1 MLPCVYVC
9 GPVYVCV
16 YTRTSVCVYIHVL
29 RMYTCLCVCIHL
41 CMSVCTRVGT
51 PVCISYYLVLSVY
64 PSFLCVVSCYP
75 IFHVIKRRPVT
86 QLRLPPAACQGYLS
100 SLRVLSAVSGRQIWA
115 LSVLVFQF
123 LVHFTED
130 SRGAALIILA
140 ATSPGGFV
148 FFSVVPIL
156 PALFHCC
163 PPNTVT
169 IGRHTPVTY
178 AVLPAYYTVVL
189 WGRLSAVTRQLPR
202 PFCRHITPLYSGA
215 GYRPSHASYL
225 CRFAGMLHRCTLAPV
240 HRPSK
245 ASYLCSFAGILH
257 RCYLVPVNRPSHA
270 SRESG
275 VAYLIGEVN
284 CRCFSCMQRV
294 MVGVCFPTLFS
305 PSVAS
310 WFRRMVLGFFFLCL
324 HVVLS
329 HEKV

>member
-1 MLPCVYVC
+1 MFPCMYVC

-16 YTRTSVCVYIHVL
+16 YTRTSVCVYIHVF

-51 PVCISYYLVLSVY
+51 PVCISYYLVMSEYTHPL
-64 PSFLCVVSCYP
+64 FLCVVSCYP

-189 WGRLSAVTRQLPR
+189 WCRLSAVTRQLPR

-225 CRFAGMLHRCTLAPV
+225 CRFAGILHRCTL
-240 HRPSK
+240 
-245 ASYLCSFAGILH
+245 
-257 RCYLVPVNRPSHA
+257 VPVIGRHTPVTYA
-270 SRESG
+270 VLPACYTVVLWRRFT
-275 VAYLIGEVN
+275 VRQKPVTCAVLPAYYTVVTWCRLIGRHMPVVKAVLHILSV
-284 CRCFSCMQRV
+284 RLIA
-294 MVGVCFPTLFS
+294 GVSAVCSGL
-305 PSVAS
+305 
-310 WFRRMVLGFFFLCL
+310 W
-324 HVVLS
+324 
-329 HEKV
+329 

>member
-1 MLPCVYVC
+1 M
-9 GPVYVCV
+9 CV

-64 PSFLCVVSCYP
+64 THPWFLCVVSCYP

-148 FFSVVPIL
+148 FFL
-156 PALFHCC
+156 QLYRFYRHCF
-163 PPNTVT
+163 T
-169 IGRHTPVTY
+169 
-178 AVLPAYYTVVL
+178 AVLRT
-189 WGRLSAVTRQLPR
+189 Q
-202 PFCRHITPLYSGA
+202 
-215 GYRPSHASYL
+215 
-225 CRFAGMLHRCTLAPV
+225 
-240 HRPSK
+240 
-245 ASYLCSFAGILH
+245 
-257 RCYLVPVNRPSHA
+257 
-270 SRESG
+270 
-275 VAYLIGEVN
+275 
-284 CRCFSCMQRV
+284 
-294 MVGVCFPTLFS
+294 
-305 PSVAS
+305 
-310 WFRRMVLGFFFLCL
+310 
-324 HVVLS
+324 
-329 HEKV
+329 

>member
-1 MLPCVYVC
+1 MCFHVCMCVVLFM
-9 GPVYVCV
+9 CV

-29 RMYTCLCVCIHL
+29 RMYTCLCVCIRL
-41 CMSVCTRVGT
+41 CTSVCTRVGT

-64 PSFLCVVSCYP
+64 THPSFLCVVSCYP

-189 WGRLSAVTRQLPR
+189 WCRLSAVTRQLPR

-215 GYRPSHASYL
+215 GYRPSHASSYAVL
-225 CRFAGMLHRCTLAPV
+225 PAYYTVVLWCRLSAVTRQLPMPFCRHVTPLYSGAG
-240 HRPSK
+240 
-245 ASYLCSFAGILH
+245 
-257 RCYLVPVNRPSHA
+257 
-270 SRESG
+270 
-275 VAYLIGEVN
+275 
-284 CRCFSCMQRV
+284 
-294 MVGVCFPTLFS
+294 S
-305 PSVAS
+305 PSVKSQLPVQFCRHITPLLPGA
-310 WFRRMVLGFFFLCL
+310 G
-324 HVVLS
+324 
-329 HEKV
+329 

>member
-1 MLPCVYVC
+1 MFPCVYVC
-9 GPVYVCV
+9 VYAYVCMCV
-16 YTRTSVCVYIHVL
+16 YTCITYVY
-29 RMYTCLCVCIHL
+29 
-41 CMSVCTRVGT
+41 MSVCMYTFMYVRVDT

-64 PSFLCVVSCYP
+64 THPSFLCVVSCYP

-148 FFSVVPIL
+148 FCSVVPIL

-189 WGRLSAVTRQLPR
+189 WCRLSAVTRQLPR

-225 CRFAGMLHRCTLAPV
+225 CRRG
-240 HRPSK
+240 
-245 ASYLCSFAGILH
+245 G
-257 RCYLVPVNRPSHA
+257 
-270 SRESG
+270 G
-275 VAYLIGEVN
+275 G
-284 CRCFSCMQRV
+284 
-294 MVGVCFPTLFS
+294 GGLFS
-305 PSVAS
+305 PLYGFCQCIHSLNACVSVDT
-310 WFRRMVLGFFFLCL
+310 LLCNIL
-324 HVVLS
+324 YQYTCKQLIVR
-329 HEKV
+329 

>member
-1 MLPCVYVC
+1 MA
-9 GPVYVCV
+9 
-16 YTRTSVCVYIHVL
+16 S
-29 RMYTCLCVCIHL
+29 
-41 CMSVCTRVGT
+41 
-51 PVCISYYLVLSVY
+51 
-64 PSFLCVVSCYP
+64 

-148 FFSVVPIL
+148 FFPVVPIL

-189 WGRLSAVTRQLPR
+189 WCRLSAVTRQLPR

-225 CRFAGMLHRCTLAPV
+225 CRFAGILHRCTLVPV
-240 HRPSK
+240 IGRHTPVTYAILPAYYTVVLWCRLSAVTRQLPMPFFRHITPLYSGAGYRPSH
-245 ASYLCSFAGILH
+245 ASYLGRFAGILH
-257 RCYLVPVNRPSHA
+257 RCTLVPVIGRHTPVTYAVLPAYYTVVLWCRLSTVTRQLPMPFCRHVTPLY
-270 SRESG
+270 SG
-275 VAYLIGEVN
+275 AG
-284 CRCFSCMQRV
+284 
-294 MVGVCFPTLFS
+294 S
-305 PSVAS
+305 PSVKSQLPVQFCRHITPLLPGA
-310 WFRRMVLGFFFLCL
+310 G
-324 HVVLS
+324 
-329 HEKV
+329 

>member
-1 MLPCVYVC
+1 MCFHVCMCVVLFM
-9 GPVYVCV
+9 CV

-64 PSFLCVVSCYP
+64 THPSFLCVVSCYP

-148 FFSVVPIL
+148 FFVSCTNFTGIVSL
-156 PALFHCC
+156 
-163 PPNTVT
+163 
-169 IGRHTPVTY
+169 
-178 AVLPAYYTVVL
+178 
-189 WGRLSAVTRQLPR
+189 LSSE
-202 PFCRHITPLYSGA
+202 HSDH
-215 GYRPSHASYL
+215 RPSHASYL
-225 CRFAGMLHRCTLAPV
+225 CRFAGILHRCTL
-240 HRPSK
+240 
-245 ASYLCSFAGILH
+245 
-257 RCYLVPVNRPSHA
+257 VPV
-270 SRESG
+270 
-275 VAYLIGEVN
+275 IGRHTPV
-284 CRCFSCMQRV
+284 
-294 MVGVCFPTLFS
+294 T
-305 PSVAS
+305 
-310 WFRRMVLGFFFLCL
+310 
-324 HVVLS
+324 
-329 HEKV
+329 